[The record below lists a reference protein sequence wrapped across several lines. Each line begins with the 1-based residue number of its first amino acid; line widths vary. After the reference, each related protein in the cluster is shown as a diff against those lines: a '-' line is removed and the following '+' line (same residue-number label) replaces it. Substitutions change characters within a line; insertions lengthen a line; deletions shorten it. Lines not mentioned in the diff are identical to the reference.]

1 MGTAQT
7 LTHERVL
14 PIHGQQQRHSH
25 KKERQSPKKQ
35 SLSQSEPLALATD
48 VQEILAGQTRMLNY
62 TKEMPPAKSRGGEM
76 RPHAAVSS
84 SKQWERSGKNRD

>member
-25 KKERQSPKKQ
+25 KKERQNPKKQ
-35 SLSQSEPLALATD
+35 SLSQRPLTQWLWPLTC
-48 VQEILAGQTRMLNY
+48 R
-62 TKEMPPAKSRGGEM
+62 KSSRD
-76 RPHAAVSS
+76 RHAC
-84 SKQWERSGKNRD
+84 